1 MALNYV
7 MKALNKLVL
16 WGYKILKNIGAA
28 VLLCIFLS
36 ITVGIVT
43 RRFLN
48 NPITWSE
55 ELCCFMMVHICF
67 ISAATT
73 TVQKKHI
80 VADFFITKAPPRFQA
95 AMRYVSMVLQLVFF
109 IVLFFSVIQL
119 LPTLVWTSP
128 VLHIPRQAY
137 YASALICAVFMFI
150 TVLTQILNDIFPQYD
165 MLSSLRAADEKAAK
179 EQEAKEAL
187 EIERQMD
194 EFMES
199 AGHGAVKEDPDE

>member
-1 MALNYV
+1 MNYV

-109 IVLFFSVIQL
+109 IV
-119 LPTLVWTSP
+119 
-128 VLHIPRQAY
+128 
-137 YASALICAVFMFI
+137 I

>member
-1 MALNYV
+1 MKYMMKTLNSV
-7 MKALNKLVL
+7 VL
-16 WGYKILKNIGAA
+16 WGYKILKNVGAA
-28 VLLCIFLS
+28 ALLCIFLS
-36 ITVGIVT
+36 ITVGIVS

-80 VADFFITKAPPRFQA
+80 VADFFITKAPQRFQTV
-95 AMRYVSMVLQLVFF
+95 MRYVSMVLQLVFF
-109 IVLFFSVIQL
+109 VVLFFSVIQL

-137 YASALICAVFMFI
+137 YASALACAVFMFI

-165 MLSSLRAADEKAAK
+165 MLSRLREADEKAVK

-187 EIERQMD
+187 EIEKQMD
-194 EFMES
+194 QFMES
-199 AGHGAVKEDPDE
+199 AGHGAGKEDADE

>member
-1 MALNYV
+1 MKHIMRALNEV
-7 MKALNKLVL
+7 VL

-48 NPITWSE
+48 DPVTWSE
-55 ELCCFMMVHICF
+55 ELCCFMMVHICL

-80 VADFFITKAPPRFQA
+80 VADFFITKAPPRFQTV
-95 AMRYVSMVLQLVFF
+95 MKYVSMVLQLIFF

-165 MLSSLRAADEKAAK
+165 MLSKLREADEKAAK
-179 EQEAKEAL
+179 EQEAKEAR
-187 EIERQMD
+187 EIEKRMD

-199 AGHGAVKEDPDE
+199 AGHGAGKEEPDE